1 MVQWIKSC
9 MQKIMVITQEMRKR
23 YTFRAFFERDR
34 QTDIVSYGG
43 AVCKQKGY
51 PRKIACP

>member
-1 MVQWIKSC
+1 

-23 YTFRAFFERDR
+23 YAFRAFFERDR